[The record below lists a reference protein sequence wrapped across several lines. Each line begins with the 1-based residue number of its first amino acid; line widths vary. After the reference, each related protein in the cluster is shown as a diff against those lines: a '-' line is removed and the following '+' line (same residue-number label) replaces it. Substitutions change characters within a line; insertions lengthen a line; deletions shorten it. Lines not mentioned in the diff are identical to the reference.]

1 MSPSFSSSHQRDTQC
16 GDSVQADGCLLPTLA
31 GMPTV
36 PDIPGPF
43 RLFFYSFDCREPAH
57 VHARRDRSTCKFWLD
72 PVQLSTNH
80 GLTPRELAAVRRVI
94 ILHRDRILEAWR
106 EHCGATE

>member
-1 MSPSFSSSHQRDTQC
+1 MRD
-16 GDSVQADGCLLPTLA
+16 DWSVLPTVA

-36 PDIPGPF
+36 RNIPGPF

-57 VHARRDRSTCKFWLD
+57 VHARRDRATCKFWLD
-72 PVQLSTNH
+72 SVRLASNH
-80 GLTPRELAAVRRVI
+80 GLTRREITAVRRII